1 MKFVVKYFPEIIM
14 KSRSVRKRFTKQ
26 LETNLRNISK
36 KAQIRVDI
44 QGHWDNLTVYSVD
57 NEDRTRRKIIEI
69 LSHTPGIAFSLEIEE
84 FQFETMDEAYKIV
97 KEVNGPSL
105 AGKTFCVRVKR
116 KGTHDFTSHDIERYI
131 GGGLLKETEATGVK
145 LKDPDIVVNVEIKD
159 TRLYAVKNRIEGL
172 GGYPIGSQG
181 ELLSLIS
188 GGFDST
194 VASYLMMKRGLKTH
208 YCFFNLGGSAH
219 EIGVKQVAHYLWQ
232 KYGESHKVKFITVP
246 FEGVVEEILKNVS
259 DGHMGVVLK
268 RMMYRAAD
276 QVTERF
282 GLDTFVTGESVAQVS
297 SQTLTNLAV
306 IDKATDKLVLR
317 PLVTMDKPEI
327 IQLSRE
333 IGTEAFAATMP
344 EYCGVISV
352 KPTTEAKMDRVL
364 EEEAKFDIE
373 VLNQAVQNSKR
384 DDINKLMLSQ
394 ENALEVPQVNIPS
407 VGDIIIDI
415 RHPHEVENAPLVLTN
430 NDVLTIPFY
439 ELESKKI
446 DLDSDTTYL
455 LYCQKGTM
463 SQIHAHHL
471 IEQGMTNIKVF
482 AE

>member
-57 NEDRTRRKIIEI
+57 NDDRTRRKIIEI
-69 LSHTPGIAFSLEIEE
+69 LSHTPGIAFALEIEE

-145 LKDPDIVVNVEIKD
+145 LKNPDTVVNVEIKD
-159 TRLYAVKNRIEGL
+159 TRLYAVKNRFEGL
-172 GGYPIGSQG
+172 GGYPLGSQG
-181 ELLSLIS
+181 ELISLIS

-219 EIGVKQVAHYLWQ
+219 EIGVKQVAHFLWQ

-327 IQLSRE
+327 IKLSRE

-373 VLNQAVQNSKR
+373 VLNQAVQSAKR
-384 DDINKLMLSQ
+384 EDINKLMLSQ
-394 ENALEVPQVNIPS
+394 DNALEVPQVSIPS
-407 VGDIIIDI
+407 VGDIIVDI
-415 RHPHEVENAPLVLTN
+415 RHPHEVENSPLVLTN
-430 NDVLTIPFY
+430 NEVLCIPFY
-439 ELESKKI
+439 ELENKKA
-446 DLDSDTTYL
+446 DFNADTSYL

-471 IEQGMTNIKVF
+471 IQQGMTNIKVF